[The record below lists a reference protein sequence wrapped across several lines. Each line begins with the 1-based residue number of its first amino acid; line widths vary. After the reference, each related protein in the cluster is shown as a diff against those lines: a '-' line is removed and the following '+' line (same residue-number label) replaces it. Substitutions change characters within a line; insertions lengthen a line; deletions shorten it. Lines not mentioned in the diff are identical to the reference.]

1 MSIFEVRDG
10 RRVLS
15 GGVVRVEEESVD
27 NRGNVF
33 IEPLLT
39 NGRDVKFWASEGLFH
54 FGGVGRRTVRI
65 TDRRF
70 LRVFLDGAQ
79 VLVINM
85 DNVSEFE
92 LTS

>member
-1 MSIFEVRDG
+1 MSVFEIRDG
-10 RRVLS
+10 RKVLS
-15 GGVVRVEEESVD
+15 GGVVRVEEESID
-27 NRGNVF
+27 NSGNVF

-39 NGRDVKFWASEGLFH
+39 NGRDVKFWADEGLFH

-70 LRVFLDGAQ
+70 LRVFLDGMPVA
-79 VLVINM
+79 VINK

-92 LTS
+92 FAG